1 MPYINLRFHIL
12 ALRRIQQ
19 DVGKYDKER
28 KLNMKKLLTA
38 SMIGL
43 LTVSIA
49 SPSFAAEK
57 KADTNVA
64 VLFDGSGSM
73 VQKTGGERKI
83 DIAKKSVRS
92 FAELLPENTNL
103 MLRVFGHAGN
113 NKLSGKALSCS
124 TTETI
129 YGLHPYEG
137 TLFYHSLSGIKP
149 TGWTPIAKALS
160 DTRKEF
166 EAFDADGKNV
176 VYLIT
181 DGEETCG
188 GNPADEI
195 EKLREANVDTIV
207 NIIGF
212 NFDVKGNAEMKQ
224 AAVAGGGE
232 YISADSAEEFEQAWE
247 KEAQKFTD

>member
-1 MPYINLRFHIL
+1 
-12 ALRRIQQ
+12 
-19 DVGKYDKER
+19 
-28 KLNMKKLLTA
+28 MKKLLAA
-38 SMIGL
+38 SIIGL
-43 LTVSIA
+43 LTVSFA

-57 KADTNVA
+57 QADTNVA

-83 DIAKKSVRS
+83 DIAKKSVKS
-92 FAELLPENTNL
+92 FAELLPKDTNL

-113 NKLSGKALSCS
+113 NKLSGKALSCG

-137 TLFYHSLSGIKP
+137 SLFDNSLSEIKP

-160 DTRKEF
+160 DTRKEL
-166 EAFDADGKNV
+166 EAFDANGKNV
-176 VYLIT
+176 VYVIT

-188 GNPADEI
+188 GDPAAEI

-212 NFDVKGNAEMKQ
+212 NFDVKGNEEMKQ

-232 YISADSAEEFEQAWE
+232 YISAASADEFEQTWE
-247 KEAQKFTD
+247 KEAQKFTE

>member
-1 MPYINLRFHIL
+1 MLETINCPAKLFH
-12 ALRRIQQ
+12 
-19 DVGKYDKER
+19 
-28 KLNMKKLLTA
+28 
-38 SMIGL
+38 
-43 LTVSIA
+43 
-49 SPSFAAEK
+49 
-57 KADTNVA
+57 
-64 VLFDGSGSM
+64 
-73 VQKTGGERKI
+73 
-83 DIAKKSVRS
+83 AK
-92 FAELLPENTNL
+92 
-103 MLRVFGHAGN
+103 
-113 NKLSGKALSCS
+113 

-137 TLFYHSLSGIKP
+137 SLFDNSLSEIKP

-188 GNPADEI
+188 GDPAAEI
-195 EKLREANVDTIV
+195 AKLREANVDTIV

-212 NFDVKGNAEMKQ
+212 NFDVKGNEEMKQ

-232 YISADSAEEFEQAWE
+232 YISANSADEFEQAWE
-247 KEAQKFTD
+247 KEAQKFTE

>member
-1 MPYINLRFHIL
+1 M
-12 ALRRIQQ
+12 
-19 DVGKYDKER
+19 K
-28 KLNMKKLLTA
+28 KKLLA
-38 SMIGL
+38 ACIIGL
-43 LTVSIA
+43 LTVSFA

-57 KADTNVA
+57 QTDTNVA

-73 VQKTGGERKI
+73 IQKTGGERKI
-83 DIAKKSVRS
+83 DIAKKSVKS
-92 FAELLPENTNL
+92 FAELLPKDTNL

-137 TLFYHSLSGIKP
+137 SLFDNSLSEIKP

-166 EAFDADGKNV
+166 EAFGADGKNV

-188 GNPADEI
+188 GDPAAEI
-195 EKLREANVDTIV
+195 EKLRASNVDTIV

-212 NFDVKGNAEMKQ
+212 NFDVKGNEEMKQ

-232 YISADSAEEFEQAWE
+232 YISANSADEFEQAWE
-247 KEAQKFTD
+247 KEAQKFTE

>member
-1 MPYINLRFHIL
+1 
-12 ALRRIQQ
+12 
-19 DVGKYDKER
+19 
-28 KLNMKKLLTA
+28 MKKMLTA
-38 SMIGL
+38 GIVGL
-43 LTVSIA
+43 LTVSLA

-57 KADTNVA
+57 KTPDTNVA

-83 DIAKKSVRS
+83 DVAKKSVKS

-103 MLRVFGHAGN
+103 MLRVFGHEGN

-137 TLFYHSLSGIKP
+137 SLFNNALRQINP

-160 DTRKEF
+160 DTREEF
-166 EAFDADGKNV
+166 QKVNAEGKNV

-188 GNPADEI
+188 GDPAKEI

-212 NFDVKGNAEMKQ
+212 NFDVKGNQEMKQ

-232 YISADSAEEFEQAWE
+232 YISAKNAEEFEQAWE
-247 KEAQKFTD
+247 NEAQKFTEE

>member
-1 MPYINLRFHIL
+1 M
-12 ALRRIQQ
+12 
-19 DVGKYDKER
+19 VGKYEKER

-38 SMIGL
+38 GIIGL
-43 LTVSIA
+43 LTVSFA

-83 DIAKKSVRS
+83 DIAKKSVKS
-92 FAELLPENTNL
+92 FAELLPEDTNL

-137 TLFYHSLSGIKP
+137 TLFDHSLSASNRPAGRQLPKRFLIQEKNLKRLMQ
-149 TGWTPIAKALS
+149 TGKTWCI
-160 DTRKEF
+160 
-166 EAFDADGKNV
+166 
-176 VYLIT
+176 
-181 DGEETCG
+181 
-188 GNPADEI
+188 
-195 EKLREANVDTIV
+195 
-207 NIIGF
+207 
-212 NFDVKGNAEMKQ
+212 
-224 AAVAGGGE
+224 
-232 YISADSAEEFEQAWE
+232 
-247 KEAQKFTD
+247 